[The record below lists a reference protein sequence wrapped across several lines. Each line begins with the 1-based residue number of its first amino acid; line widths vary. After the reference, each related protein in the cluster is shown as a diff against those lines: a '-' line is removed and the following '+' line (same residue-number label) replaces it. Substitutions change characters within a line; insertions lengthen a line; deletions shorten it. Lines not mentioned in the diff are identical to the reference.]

1 MKNIF
6 LVATI
11 AMVTEKFLFS
21 ISMATIVRE
30 TNSFIKSSSLSIQS
44 SLKNWNQ
51 TDKVYSWKIVTNVYL
66 VLH

>member
-11 AMVTEKFLFS
+11 ATVTEKFLFS

-30 TNSFIKSSSLSIQS
+30 TNSFIKSSSLSIQP